1 MKTLNKLGYS
11 KVEVLI
17 VIVLLGVVAFIT
29 INKTSYAF
37 TMDNSKVTTELKN
50 LIEIRA
56 VDYGTD
62 HKEIFKE
69 SNEYVVTVEDLIDA
83 HYLEGNDD
91 GVIINPMDS
100 SKSFNSAKIRLIY
113 NTDADLVEASIINLS

>member
-17 VIVLLGVVAFIT
+17 VVVLLGVVAFIT

-37 TMDNSKVTTELKN
+37 GMDNTKIAAELKN

-56 VDYGTD
+56 TDYGLE
-62 HKEIFKE
+62 HKEIFEE
-69 SNEYVVTVEDLIDA
+69 SGEYVVTVEDLIDN
-83 HYLEGNDD
+83 HYLEGNAD
-91 GVIINPMDS
+91 GIIINPMDNN
-100 SKSFNSAKIRLIY
+100 KSYNNLKVRLIY
-113 NTDADLVEASIINLS
+113 NKDNNEIDASIINQS